1 MMENPTAF
9 PSVECSGES
18 CNFFGTPWKKMEDG
32 RVVSGYECP
41 ECGAD
46 VTPGSE
52 EKDGGG

>member
-1 MMENPTAF
+1 MENPTAF